1 MLLRRHGNRLAI
13 EKQFENPMC
22 GGVYYT
28 TQNQDIRV
36 YFPNPKALL
45 PVKTRTGEITTLAW
59 GRRREQAGMLPLG
72 GWARLDSIYAG
83 RWDRWFP
90 VPVKIPVKSF
100 MEKDLEGHSHW
111 FDLTN
116 GQWIQGLVARYQH
129 ERRVYVVT
137 IEPEMA
143 EAVHDRWPRIMS
155 G

>member
-1 MLLRRHGNRLAI
+1 
-13 EKQFENPMC
+13 MC

-28 TQNQDIRV
+28 TQNQDTRV

-45 PVKTRTGEITTLAW
+45 PVKTRSNDIATLAW
-59 GRRREQAGMLPLG
+59 GRRREQAGALPLG

-90 VPVKIPVKSF
+90 VPVKIQVKSF

-111 FDLTN
+111 FDLTK
-116 GQWIQGLVARYQH
+116 GQWIQGLVARYRY

>member
-1 MLLRRHGNRLAI
+1 
-13 EKQFENPMC
+13 MC

-28 TQNQDIRV
+28 TGEQDTRV
-36 YFPNPKALL
+36 YFPNPKAQL
-45 PVKTRTGEITTLAW
+45 PVKTRTDDIRMLAW
-59 GRRREQAGMLPLG
+59 GRRHEQAGRLPLG

-111 FDLTN
+111 YDLTR
-116 GQWIQGLVARYQH
+116 GQWIQGLVARHQQ
-129 ERRVYVVT
+129 ERRIYVVT
-137 IEPEMA
+137 IEPELA
-143 EAVHDRWPRIMS
+143 VAVHDRWPRIMS

>member
-1 MLLRRHGNRLAI
+1 
-13 EKQFENPMC
+13 MC
-22 GGVYYT
+22 GGVYYSL
-28 TQNQDIRV
+28 NDQDIRV
-36 YFPNPKALL
+36 YFPNPKAQL
-45 PVKTRTGEITTLAW
+45 PVKSRGGGISTLAW
-59 GRRREQAGMLPLG
+59 GRRQEQTGALPLG

-111 FDLTN
+111 YDLTR
-116 GQWIQGLVARYQH
+116 GQWIQGLVARHRQ

-137 IEPEMA
+137 IEPELA
-143 EAVHDRWPRIMS
+143 DAIHNRWPRIMS

>member
-1 MLLRRHGNRLAI
+1 LGIERL
-13 EKQFENPMC
+13 FENSMC

-45 PVKTRTGEITTLAW
+45 PVKTRNNEVVTLAW
-59 GRRREQAGMLPLG
+59 GRRREQAGALPLG

-111 FDLTN
+111 FDLTG
-116 GQWIQGLVARYQH
+116 GQWIQGLVARHQH

-143 EAVHDRWPRIMS
+143 EAIHDRWPRIMS